1 VNEPDQEQIDLKNAK
16 LRLGCVGFTA
26 LSASRASLAPIN
38 PQVLISFQTPI
49 KNLHDLHPDAL
60 EPLSHTVVAWLRVGA
75 GAMIRTLRRKEYKL
89 DGVLSGRP

>member
-1 VNEPDQEQIDLKNAK
+1 VNARKGL
-16 LRLGCVGFTA
+16 VGAQYSITLFRT
-26 LSASRASLAPIN
+26 IE
-38 PQVLISFQTPI
+38 
-49 KNLHDLHPDAL
+49 NLHDLEPDAL

>member
-1 VNEPDQEQIDLKNAK
+1 LSAK
-16 LRLGCVGFTA
+16 LRRGYVRLTA
-26 LSASRASLAPIN
+26 LAASRASLAPTN
-38 PQVLISFQTPI
+38 PKVLINFQTPI

-60 EPLSHTVVAWLRVGA
+60 EPLSHTVVAWLSTGA